1 MYSLSG
7 VCTRWLKEGP
17 LEAEFSDALAFFT
30 SDAFCVCLRHYLI
43 SPFLL
48 LHRGFICSIRHWDF
62 LRLGDSLFWQLWRK
76 KMKVSEPPGTFHWP
90 MLLLSFV
97 LGPGRDLCGTTALVP
112 ELLCKVGLNPGTG
125 RSLCHLGLCCLSKVL
140 EAVLPLTVKAGD
152 CCTLWWGARLEK
164 CLIARGSKWRE
175 WRGGREAMA
184 ILSSVR
190 AVDFEWIFVL

>member
-76 KMKVSEPPGTFHWP
+76 KDERVW
-90 MLLLSFV
+90 
-97 LGPGRDLCGTTALVP
+97 TTW
-112 ELLCKVGLNPGTG
+112 NF
-125 RSLCHLGLCCLSKVL
+125 
-140 EAVLPLTVKAGD
+140 PLTPAAAELCVRPWKGPVWDHCTRPWIVVQGGNKSWHWKESVPLRLVLSQQGLGSCAALNCEGRWLLYIVVRSQAGKMSD
-152 CCTLWWGARLEK
+152 CEGQ
-164 CLIARGSKWRE
+164 
-175 WRGGREAMA
+175 
-184 ILSSVR
+184 
-190 AVDFEWIFVL
+190 